1 MRGKLFIRRGEG
13 FLGVFLG
20 GFGLMVT
27 RLSVAVY
34 AVFKGKRYGIEIDLL
49 RKED

>member
-1 MRGKLFIRRGEG
+1 MKGIFIRRGEG
-13 FLGVFLG
+13 FLGVFFG

-34 AVFKGKRYGIEIDLL
+34 AVFMGKRYGIEIDLL
-49 RKED
+49 RRGD